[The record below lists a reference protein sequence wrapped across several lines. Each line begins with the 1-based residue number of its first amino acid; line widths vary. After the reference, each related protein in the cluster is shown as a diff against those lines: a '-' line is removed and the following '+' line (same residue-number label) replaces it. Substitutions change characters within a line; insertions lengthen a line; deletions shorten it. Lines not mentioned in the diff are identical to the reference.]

1 MTFFDLTLK
10 GIVTGFILSIM
21 IGPVF
26 FVLLE
31 TSITK
36 GIKAALALDL
46 GVLLSDLFYILIAYV
61 FYSEVADLGSKD
73 NRQIL
78 NVIGGILFLAYG
90 ILNFLKKSHPKE
102 DNSTIQSITNSKDI
116 VVLMVKGFLLN
127 LANPMVIF
135 YWFSIM
141 TLANSYV
148 ETASSNYPI
157 FYFLMVILLT
167 FFSVD
172 VFKIVGAKYLR
183 PLVTNRLLNGLNIL
197 IGIVFSIFGIFLII
211 RSYIEQVQ

>member
-1 MTFFDLTLK
+1 MTYFDLTLK

-36 GIKAALALDL
+36 GIKAALALDF
-46 GVLLSDLFYILIAYV
+46 GVLLSDLLYILIAYV

-78 NVIGGILFLAYG
+78 NIIGGILFLAYG
-90 ILNFLKKSHPKE
+90 VLNFLKRSHPKE
-102 DNSTIQSITNSKDI
+102 ETSTIQSITNSKDI
-116 VVLMVKGFLLN
+116 VVLIVKGFLLN

-141 TLANSYV
+141 TLAHSYV
-148 ETASSNYPI
+148 ETTSSNYPI
-157 FYFLMVILLT
+157 FFFLLVILVT
-167 FFSVD
+167 FFSID
-172 VFKIVGAKYLR
+172 ALKIIGAKYLR

-197 IGIVFSIFGIFLII
+197 IGIVFSGFGIFLIL
-211 RSYIEQVQ
+211 RGYLEQVQ

>member
-1 MTFFDLTLK
+1 MTYFDLTLK

-36 GIKAALALDL
+36 GIKAALALDF
-46 GVLLSDLFYILIAYV
+46 GVLLSDLLYILIAYV
-61 FYSEVADLGSKD
+61 FYSEVSDLGSKD
-73 NRQIL
+73 NRQVL
-78 NVIGGILFLAYG
+78 NVIGGVLFLAYG

-102 DNSTIQSITNSKDI
+102 ENSTIQSITNSKDI
-116 VVLMVKGFLLN
+116 MVLMVKGFLLN

-141 TLANSYV
+141 TLAHSYV
-148 ETASSNYPI
+148 ESASSNYPI
-157 FYFLMVILLT
+157 FYFLLVIILT
-167 FFSVD
+167 FFSID
-172 VFKIVGAKYLR
+172 TLKIIGAKYLR

-197 IGIVFSIFGIFLII
+197 IGIVFSVFGIFLII

>member
-1 MTFFDLTLK
+1 MTYFDLTLK

-36 GIKAALALDL
+36 GIKAALALDF
-46 GVLLSDLFYILIAYV
+46 GVLLSDLLYILIAYV
-61 FYSEVADLGSKD
+61 FYSEVSDLGSKD
-73 NRQIL
+73 NRQVL
-78 NVIGGILFLAYG
+78 NVIGGVLFLAYG

-102 DNSTIQSITNSKDI
+102 ENSAIQSITNSKDI
-116 VVLMVKGFLLN
+116 IVLMVKGFLLN

-141 TLANSYV
+141 TLAHSYV
-148 ETASSNYPI
+148 ESASSNYPI
-157 FYFLMVILLT
+157 FYFLLVIIVT
-167 FFSVD
+167 FFSID
-172 VFKIVGAKYLR
+172 TLKIIGAKYLR

-197 IGIVFSIFGIFLII
+197 IGIVFSVFGIFLII

>member
-1 MTFFDLTLK
+1 MTYFDLTLK

-36 GIKAALALDL
+36 GIKAALALDF
-46 GVLLSDLFYILIAYV
+46 GVLLSDLLYILIAYV
-61 FYSEVADLGSKD
+61 FYSEVSDLGSKD
-73 NRQIL
+73 NRQVL
-78 NVIGGILFLAYG
+78 NVIGGVLFLAYG

-102 DNSTIQSITNSKDI
+102 ENSAIHSITNSKDI
-116 VVLMVKGFLLN
+116 MVLMVKGFLLN

-141 TLANSYV
+141 TLAHSYV
-148 ETASSNYPI
+148 ESASSNYPI
-157 FYFLMVILLT
+157 FYFLLVIIVT
-167 FFSVD
+167 FFSID
-172 VFKIVGAKYLR
+172 TLKIIGAKYLR

-197 IGIVFSIFGIFLII
+197 IGIVFSVFGIFLII